1 MPGTSRQWTAMYN
14 NSIYWGKTYLAYLTY
29 NIVHN
34 TKRALLLRTPPGQYH
49 AGVILASIV
58 TGLAGL
64 ECAFFLM
71 TLAVFSINL
80 HNHRKA
86 GIQRCMASWTTNWHD
101 GCDHGS
107 SRGARDGWALR
118 RNGPTLTINWGSQ
131 REMGI
136 RRRVSTVIC
145 KLRLHRVRRRMRESR
160 VSSSGREN

>member
-1 MPGTSRQWTAMYN
+1 MYN

-86 GIQRCMASWTTNWHD
+86 GIQRCMASVDHKLARWLRPRKLSRSERWLGTETKWTYPYNK
-101 GCDHGS
+101 
-107 SRGARDGWALR
+107 L
-118 RNGPTLTINWGSQ
+118 
-131 REMGI
+131 GI
-136 RRRVSTVIC
+136 TA
-145 KLRLHRVRRRMRESR
+145 
-160 VSSSGREN
+160 